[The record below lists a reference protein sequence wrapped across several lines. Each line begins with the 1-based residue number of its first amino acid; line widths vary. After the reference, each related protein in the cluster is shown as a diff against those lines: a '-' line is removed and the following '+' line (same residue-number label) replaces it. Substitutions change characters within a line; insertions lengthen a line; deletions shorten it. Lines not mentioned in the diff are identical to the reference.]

1 MSSESSSKNDASD
14 SSKTQST
21 TTDTDTEPEK
31 SYYEILN
38 VSTEATQCKK
48 KKTYYF
54 TSFHFI
60 SFLYWI
66 INN

>member
-1 MSSESSSKNDASD
+1 MSSESSKNDASD

-48 KKTYYF
+48 TKPII
-54 TSFHFI
+54 SFHFI
-60 SFLYWI
+60 SFHFCI
-66 INN
+66 G